1 MQKEYDFLSLKST
14 FDKKKD
20 LKEYLDLSSDMFCV
34 CDLKGRIVYTNASFN
49 IAMGYDLNNLE
60 GKLFFG
66 MVYIDDLA
74 KMIRALSTH
83 KKDKKPIQ
91 LFDSRFLTK
100 EGKIKWLS
108 LNVVHNQSD
117 SLSYFSARNA
127 IKGYEEREQSK
138 SFNTAFD
145 KAKEAIIIAENI
157 GTFENPNPA
166 IVYANQT
173 FLDYS
178 GYSFD
183 DIIGKNPLMMRG
195 TNKNETVVKNIKQ
208 AMKNWESIDV
218 EVRNQTK
225 HGKNIWVSLSISPI
239 TNEEGILT
247 HWISIQ
253 KDITDRVIKEEKLR
267 MFEAAV
273 VHSKDSVIITEAEP
287 LDNPEGPK
295 IVYVNNTF
303 CETTGFTK
311 EDAIGKTPRIL
322 QGELTSE
329 EAKRKIK
336 KALLKWE
343 PVQLDIMNYKKN
355 REPFWVELSIFP
367 LANEYGLYT
376 HWVSIQRDI
385 TERIKLQE
393 RLEDKVKE
401 RTRALEQS
409 NRKLEAFASVASHD
423 LKAPIRMIVSYLEI
437 LKRKFT
443 QKVGKENATAYKE
456 EFEYLGF
463 AQQGAKEA
471 HDLIQGILKYSQI
484 RSEKGDWE
492 TIDLNKIIE
501 SLLVPFQK
509 DIIAIEANIIYDN
522 LPTIKGHKIQ
532 IKQLFQNLISNA
544 LKFRGDNPCEVRI
557 EVSNFKKGY
566 LFEVRDNGIGMTEI
580 DKKVIFNL
588 FGRAKTTRKY
598 EGQGIGLSLCK
609 EIIEHHNGKV
619 WVESSPGKG
628 ASFYFNINT

>member
-1 MQKEYDFLSLKST
+1 
-14 FDKKKD
+14 
-20 LKEYLDLSSDMFCV
+20 
-34 CDLKGRIVYTNASFN
+34 
-49 IAMGYDLNNLE
+49 
-60 GKLFFG
+60 
-66 MVYIDDLA
+66 
-74 KMIRALSTH
+74 
-83 KKDKKPIQ
+83 
-91 LFDSRFLTK
+91 
-100 EGKIKWLS
+100 
-108 LNVVHNQSD
+108 
-117 SLSYFSARNA
+117 
-127 IKGYEEREQSK
+127 
-138 SFNTAFD
+138 
-145 KAKEAIIIAENI
+145 
-157 GTFENPNPA
+157 
-166 IVYANQT
+166 
-173 FLDYS
+173 
-178 GYSFD
+178 
-183 DIIGKNPLMMRG
+183 
-195 TNKNETVVKNIKQ
+195 
-208 AMKNWESIDV
+208 
-218 EVRNQTK
+218 
-225 HGKNIWVSLSISPI
+225 
-239 TNEEGILT
+239 
-247 HWISIQ
+247 
-253 KDITDRVIKEEKLR
+253 
-267 MFEAAV
+267 
-273 VHSKDSVIITEAEP
+273 
-287 LDNPEGPK
+287 
-295 IVYVNNTF
+295 
-303 CETTGFTK
+303 
-311 EDAIGKTPRIL
+311 
-322 QGELTSE
+322 
-329 EAKRKIK
+329 
-336 KALLKWE
+336 
-343 PVQLDIMNYKKN
+343 
-355 REPFWVELSIFP
+355 
-367 LANEYGLYT
+367 
-376 HWVSIQRDI
+376 
-385 TERIKLQE
+385 LQE

-566 LFEVRDNGIGMTEI
+566 LFEVRDNGIGMTEM